1 MRRYCLFLLLL
12 LSQRGFPQRIVIDR
26 GHLAAVMENN
36 AVRLSAELSHQQNL
50 RDIDEALKAVHVNL
64 GAVIFTEQLVYR
76 SMTEVDQGL
85 KSAMAVRQISA
96 LSLEIIS
103 ESRGILALAV
113 SAPHLLLFAEQTTR
127 QMSGRGASLATE
139 VAGLVLKE
147 REDLLL
153 DFGKRDALLKKI
165 SLELKTIR
173 ALLFSI
179 KKCMYWAKARGLL
192 HSVNPYAG
200 FINTDKRMVEN
211 LLLNYKTL
219 KQK

>member
-12 LSQRGFPQRIVIDR
+12 LSQRSFPQRIVIDR

-113 SAPHLLLFAEQTTR
+113 STPHLLLFAEQAT
-127 QMSGRGASLATE
+127 SLATE

-147 REDLLL
+147 REDLML

>member
-1 MRRYCLFLLLL
+1 MKRYSLFLLLL
-12 LSQRGFPQRIVIDR
+12 LSQRSFPQRIVLDR
-26 GHLAAVMENN
+26 AHLSTVVENN
-36 AVRLSAELSHQQNL
+36 AVRLSTELSHQQNL
-50 RDIDEALKAVHVNL
+50 HAIHEALNAVQVNL
-64 GAVIFTEQLVYR
+64 GAVIFTEQLIFR
-76 SMTEVDQGL
+76 SLAEVDQGL

-96 LSLEIIS
+96 LSLEIIA
-103 ESRGILALAV
+103 ESRGILALAA

-127 QMSGRGASLATE
+127 LMSGRGTRLATE
-139 VAGLVLKE
+139 VADLVLKE
-147 REDLLL
+147 RGDLLL

-173 ALLFSI
+173 ALLFSM
-179 KKCMYWAKARGLL
+179 KKCMYWAKAKGLL
-192 HSVNPYAG
+192 RSVNPFAG